1 MSVQRIRLGHS
12 PDPDDAFMFYGLAT
26 GMVDSGPFVFEHIL
40 RDIQTLNDWAMQ
52 GKLEVTAISV
62 HAYAYVQAQYAI
74 LNSGASMGATGLVPY
89 GSGVSSVPS
98 NFCSANPAGPHGPL
112 LVACKAMPLS
122 EVACK
127 TIAIPGTLTSAF
139 LVLQLVLGDVDYLVM
154 KFDEIPEAVVQGKV
168 DAGLIIHE
176 SQLTFHRQGLHCLLD
191 LGQWW
196 HEETS
201 LPMPLG
207 CNVIRRDLGPAV
219 QSISKILKAS
229 IAYSLS
235 HRQEAIE
242 YAQQFGQ
249 ELDTTTTNQFIGMYV
264 NDWTLDY
271 SPVGRQAVVEI
282 LKRGHSAGII
292 PPVEKIEFI

>member
-74 LNSGASMGATGLVPY
+74 LNCGASMGATGLVPY

-98 NFCSANPAGPHGPL
+98 NYCSANPAGPHGPL

-122 EVACK
+122 EVAHK

-154 KFDEIPEAVVQGKV
+154 KFDEIPDAVVEGKV

-176 SQLTFHRQGLHCLLD
+176 SQLTFHRQGLLSLLD

-196 HEETS
+196 HEQTL

-207 CNVIRRDLGPAV
+207 CNVIRRDLGSAV
-219 QSISKILKAS
+219 QPISKILKSS
-229 IAYSLS
+229 IEYSLS
-235 HRQEAIE
+235 HRQEAME
-242 YAQQFGQ
+242 YARQFGQ
-249 ELDTTTTNQFIGMYV
+249 ELDSTTANQFIGMYV
-264 NDWTLDY
+264 NDWTLDF
-271 SPVGRQAVVEI
+271 SPVGRQAVVE
-282 LKRGHSAGII
+282 LLARGHQAGII